1 MVVTFQSV
9 ITIFLISLLLIMNKQ
24 IMHLKTLPLGY
35 NPENVM
41 VVYYPSD
48 IIKNQY
54 STLQDKLTSLPMVK
68 ATGAGNHIIG
78 AGFSGQGMYRYGSSP
93 ESRVTVNEYRILPG
107 TCETFGLQLKKGRFF
122 MKDNETDR
130 KSVILNE
137 TAVKQLGLTDPI
149 GKQVVMFDKPMD
161 IIGVVKDFYYEST
174 AQKIQPLVL
183 TNYQTDFNY
192 LYIRFA
198 DDINRNLA
206 TTQIA
211 KILNEIDGNYILNAR
226 WSEDLNTGK
235 YYREDVLSRS
245 VTWGTL
251 LSVIIAMM
259 GLYAIHSFQILR
271 RTKEI
276 GIRKVLGS
284 NVSGIIYL
292 TTLKSVKWIML
303 AALIGIPAAFLASQ
317 NWLQNYANRIH
328 PDVFIF
334 IGPVLLQ
341 ILLALII
348 TFAESFRVA
357 TKNPV
362 ESLRYE

>member
-1 MVVTFQSV
+1 
-9 ITIFLISLLLIMNKQ
+9 
-24 IMHLKTLPLGY
+24 
-35 NPENVM
+35 
-41 VVYYPSD
+41 
-48 IIKNQY
+48 
-54 STLQDKLTSLPMVK
+54 
-68 ATGAGNHIIG
+68 
-78 AGFSGQGMYRYGSSP
+78 
-93 ESRVTVNEYRILPG
+93 
-107 TCETFGLQLKKGRFF
+107 
-122 MKDNETDR
+122 
-130 KSVILNE
+130 
-137 TAVKQLGLTDPI
+137 
-149 GKQVVMFDKPMD
+149 
-161 IIGVVKDFYYEST
+161 EST